1 MNDIRLGTFQILDK
15 NVLNNDLSFG
25 NNTEV
30 ILINFNLDTSIK
42 IIPFFEKIEKNEVDK
57 LVSVFRSLD
66 IDLWLNDLL
75 GKLHIVLLKI
85 LSDEQK
91 KQILIIDDVGFTST
105 SINFLQLNFDN
116 LMSKFE
122 NKSIVVFER
131 RDNGESSKLK
141 F

>member
-131 RDNGESSKLK
+131 RDNEESSKLK